1 MNFSP
6 EWVSPLVCI
15 PKRNRDVRLC
25 VELIL
30 MRKANTAIIRNYD
43 PNPTLDESLYKVN
56 GPKIFIKLD
65 LAQMYHQMVL
75 DENSITSFTTLQ

>member
-25 VELIL
+25 VD

-43 PNPTLDESLYKVN
+43 PNPTLDEILYKVN
-56 GPKIFIKLD
+56 GPKIFIKLV